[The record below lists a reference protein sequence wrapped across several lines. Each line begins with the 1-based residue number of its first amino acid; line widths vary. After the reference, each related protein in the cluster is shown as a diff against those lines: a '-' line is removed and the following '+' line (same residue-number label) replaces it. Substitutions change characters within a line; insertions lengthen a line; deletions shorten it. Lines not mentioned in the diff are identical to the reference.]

1 MFEFIPTNSR
11 FLKYPIS
18 NSRGRF
24 FLIQSYPL
32 PKNEQLC
39 ASDPNTTFFPPNSIY
54 FFIILYDGNGSVQS
68 LEIEEVLISNKIYFF
83 IISSRI
89 ELIVFSGISH
99 LSKYLRGKSK
109 WAMA

>member
-68 LEIEEVLISNKIYFF
+68 LEIEEVLISN
-83 IISSRI
+83 
-89 ELIVFSGISH
+89 
-99 LSKYLRGKSK
+99 
-109 WAMA
+109 